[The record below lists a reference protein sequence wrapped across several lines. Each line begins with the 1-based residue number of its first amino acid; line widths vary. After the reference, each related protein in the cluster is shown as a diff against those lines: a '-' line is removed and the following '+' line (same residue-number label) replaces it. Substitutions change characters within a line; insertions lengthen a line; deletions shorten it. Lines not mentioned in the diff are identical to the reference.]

1 MAENKEKILINIEQ
15 SNYDGVF
22 GFGAG
27 AKVWQCTKSEAIETM
42 AKAFFPWDFF
52 PHEIEEGKGWNDL
65 NEWQKGKYLKWAE
78 AALNALLDMDAPKDN
93 KN

>member
-27 AKVWQCTKSEAIETM
+27 AKVWQCTKAEAIETM
-42 AKAFFPWDFF
+42 AKAICAKKHCKDICNNCEVWMHFEDC
-52 PHEIEEGKGWNDL
+52 
-65 NEWQKGKYLKWAE
+65 AE
-78 AALNALLDMDAPKDN
+78 AALNALLEGYK
-93 KN
+93 